1 MAFNGGWEYTDAI
14 GLADAG
20 LSPAA
25 YYARH
30 YSHTSEAGWLDRIA
44 HGEIL
49 LNGKTATGGERLAA
63 GDALL
68 WRRPPWNEGRFL
80 DDRVAIIYEDAG
92 IVAVDKPAGLSTMP
106 DGGWLENS
114 LVGWLDRRYGQ
125 GAVAPAHRLNRG
137 TSGIVLCARTPQ
149 ARASL
154 AAQFLDKTFSA
165 NGASGRAGEGME
177 KIYLARTAPLSGRKT
192 GDKTVVETPIGPVE
206 HPVLGRVFAAS
217 ADGKPARSEC
227 EIVAADGA
235 SMLWR
240 VKLVTGRPHQIRI
253 HLASIG
259 APLLG
264 DPLFL
269 PGGLPNPFALPGECG
284 YFLRSVRIAFLHPAT
299 GSRIAVEVD
308 GIPRAAQLAWPDTKS
323 TRIFTNIS

>member
-20 LSPAA
+20 LSLAA

-30 YSHTSEAGWLDRIA
+30 YRHTPEAGWRDRIA

-49 LNGKTATGGERLAA
+49 LNGKTATGGERLVV
-63 GDALL
+63 GDSLL

-80 DDRVAIIYEDAG
+80 DDRVAVIYEDDH

-154 AAQFLDKTFSA
+154 AAQFLGKTLSA
-165 NGASGRAGEGME
+165 GRPTAAPDAAME
-177 KIYLARTAPLSGRKT
+177 KIYLARTAPLPGRNI
-192 GDKTVVETPIGPVE
+192 GDTIVVETPIGPVE
-206 HPVLGRVFAAS
+206 HPVLGRVFAAR

-269 PGGLPNPFALPGECG
+269 PGGRPNPLALPGECG
-284 YFLRSVRIAFLHPAT
+284 YYLRAIRIAFVHPGT
-299 GSRIAVEVD
+299 GNRIVIGAE
-308 GIPRAAQLAWPDTKS
+308 R
-323 TRIFTNIS
+323 